1 MKNFIFLLLLLLPR
15 PAAALSTDELLSLVA
30 MPLAVAAVADLT
42 DVPVNDLADL
52 VATLNQANVAP
63 TEFVDVI
70 RYVPVALVTAND
82 QPDFMQF
89 VHTQADQGVRGTAL
103 VNVIERR
110 LEVVEPERIVYVDRD
125 YIPPLVQAHVTKV
138 KEHPHGGPPGQLK
151 KQLGLQTGAEVV
163 HREDP
168 RPTVVITRPAKEH
181 DHGHGNGKGHG
192 DKGHGGGHG
201 NDNGHGKGHGKG
213 KH

>member
-1 MKNFIFLLLLLLPR
+1 MKNLIFLLLLLLPR

-42 DVPVNDLADL
+42 NVPANELADL

-70 RYVPVALVTAND
+70 RYVPVALVTDSD
-82 QPDFMQF
+82 QPGFMQF

-103 VNVIERR
+103 VNVIEQR
-110 LEVVEPERIVYVDRD
+110 LEVKEPERIVYVDRD
-125 YIPPLVQAHVTKV
+125 YIPPVVQARVIKV

-151 KQLGLQTGAEVV
+151 KQLGFQTGAEVV
-163 HREDP
+163 HRAEP
-168 RPTVVITRPAKEH
+168 TRTVVITRPAKEH
-181 DHGHGNGKGHG
+181 EHGGGKGHGHGNGQGK
-192 DKGHGGGHG
+192 DKGHGGG
-201 NDNGHGKGHGKG
+201 NGKGHGKG